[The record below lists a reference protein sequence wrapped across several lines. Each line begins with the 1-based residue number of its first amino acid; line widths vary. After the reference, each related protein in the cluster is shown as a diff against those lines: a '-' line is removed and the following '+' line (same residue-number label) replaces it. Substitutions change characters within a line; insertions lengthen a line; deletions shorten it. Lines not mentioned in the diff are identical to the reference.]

1 MQPCLLF
8 AAVAIARPAGVV
20 AETLDTNAGLGSIKA
35 GISKRLD
42 LFANLLS
49 RDDPK
54 EDNEDFDYDEDS
66 ICYSYGIDYQN
77 GGSYFIDIRS
87 NASFTC
93 VSQFESCVEDTYSN
107 IILVNDDTGDQVL
120 CSDVATTPDLVSQM
134 STCPITKDD
143 MTSGDWS
150 IIAIGNNG
158 DGSPFGWQR
167 DFYLT
172 VGIPQTITITSTLTF
187 SETTTPVAT
196 VTSTSTIPTTTNV
209 PNKSTVTIAAYTRT
223 LTVTPKPF
231 ITTTSK
237 IITRTF
243 DRWTRTVST
252 VTKTVC
258 PTCTVPPRPSNPDPE
273 CRIKPTVVPIPK
285 GLSINVSNKARRADT
300 PLNAEQLRKRF
311 AQLRATRER
320 LAARVDVDRR
330 SPDAPIITETD
341 PVPASTT
348 RTFTAATSTFTDVS
362 LTTSTAT
369 ITDPPT
375 TVKKGTKTVTTT
387 LAPKTRTITKIG
399 YTITYKT
406 KTMAKTWTYTTTATP
421 AASVTACSEK
431 GGHFGSIW

>member
-1 MQPCLLF
+1 MQFCFLF
-8 AAVAIARPAGVV
+8 AAVALASSTGFVAASPAAV
-20 AETLDTNAGLGSIKA
+20 ELDAINAGLPKGLDSSA
-35 GISKRLD
+35 RL
-42 LFANLLS
+42 FS

-77 GGSYFIDIRS
+77 GGSYFIDSRS

-120 CSDVATTPDLVSQM
+120 CTDVPTTPELVSQM
-134 STCPITKDD
+134 STCPIRKDE

-172 VGIPQTITITSTLTF
+172 VGVPETTTITSTLTF
-187 SETTTPVAT
+187 SETTTPTAT
-196 VTSTSTIPTTTNV
+196 ITSTSTIKTTTNI

-223 LTVTPKPF
+223 STVTPKPI

-252 VTKTVC
+252 VTKTVY
-258 PTCTVPPRPSNPDPE
+258 PTCTVPPRPNNPDPE

-285 GLSINVSNKARRADT
+285 GLKINVSKKARRADT

-311 AQLRATRER
+311 EQLKITRER
-320 LAARVDVDRR
+320 LARDKFDRR

-341 PVPASTT
+341 TVPASTT
-348 RTFTAATSTFTDVS
+348 TTFTAATSTFTDLS
-362 LTTSTAT
+362 LTTLTAT
-369 ITDPPT
+369 ITGPPT

-387 LAPKTRTITKIG
+387 LAPKTKTITKIG

-421 AASVTACSEK
+421 AASVTACSKK

>member
-1 MQPCLLF
+1 MHLLRTYSRLRRR
-8 AAVAIARPAGVV
+8 AAQSSFEALGQQGLRAISTPQSAPR
-20 AETLDTNAGLGSIKA
+20 AEYQRNATM
-35 GISKRLD
+35 
-42 LFANLLS
+42 S
-49 RDDPK
+49 RA
-54 EDNEDFDYDEDS
+54 F

-77 GGSYFIDIRS
+77 GGSYFIDSRS

-120 CSDVATTPDLVSQM
+120 CTDVPTTPDLVSQM
-134 STCPITKDD
+134 STCPITKDE

-150 IIAIGNNG
+150 IIVIGNNG

-172 VGIPQTITITSTLTF
+172 VGIPQTTTITSTLTF

-196 VTSTSTIPTTTNV
+196 TTTTSTIQTTTNV
-209 PNKSTVTIAAYTRT
+209 PNKSTVTVAAYTRT
-223 LTVTPKPF
+223 LTVTPKPV

-243 DRWTRTVST
+243 DSWTRTVST
-252 VTKTVC
+252 ITKTVY
-258 PTCTVPPRPSNPDPE
+258 PTCTVPPRPENPDPE
-273 CRIKPTVVPIPK
+273 CRIKPTVIPIPK
-285 GLSINVSNKARRADT
+285 GLSINISKKSKRADT

-311 AQLRATRER
+311 EQLKATRER
-320 LAARVDVDRR
+320 LALALTRR
-330 SPDAPIITETD
+330 SPDAPTITETD

-348 RTFTAATSTFTDVS
+348 TTSTAPTSTFTDVS

-369 ITDPPT
+369 ITDPPK

-387 LAPKTRTITKIG
+387 LPPKTRTITKIG

-406 KTMAKTWTYTTTATP
+406 KTMAKTWTYTTTATA
-421 AASVTACSEK
+421 AASVTACLKK
-431 GGHFGSIW
+431 GGHFGSVW